1 MKTRLQNEFLIF
13 FSFEWNG
20 DKTFSFWIAKAP
32 LPPLCLPLH
41 LWRQR
46 MAHAGPRILFHQIM
60 LKLIDVSVD
69 CLGRKIEVPSLQPRG
84 TMSWDLVLKSW
95 DEKLSFQPAEMVLL
109 KSSAPASFPWLV
121 PIFAQFPSHSGWLQL
136 TVQVLGWWLCSWV
149 CCCLLQDLEDLQRS
163 PFPLEEQGR
172 EICVRAAVTNPW
184 RNLSSFS
191 LRLFFFSFFPLNKGE
206 TSLVFPTSL
215 KVLSECNFWLSESLR
230 EYWVAKGGGCQFL
243 YKTLH

>member
-1 MKTRLQNEFLIF
+1 MKRLQNEFLIF

-121 PIFAQFPSHSGWLQL
+121 PIFAQFPSHSGRLQL
-136 TVQVLGWWLCSWV
+136 TAQVLGWWLCSWV
-149 CCCLLQDLEDLQRS
+149 CCCSLQDLEDLQRS

-172 EICVRAAVTNPW
+172 EICVGAAVTNPW

-191 LRLFFFSFFPLNKGE
+191 LRLFLLFFFSFWIK
-206 TSLVFPTSL
+206 
-215 KVLSECNFWLSESLR
+215 
-230 EYWVAKGGGCQFL
+230 AKPALFFQPA
-243 YKTLH
+243 